1 MSDQEAPITAYPA
14 TSIKAQNQEGGPG
27 LDKNMDPYAN
37 WSQLEFW
44 DDNGKPYLKE
54 YEGRGLLE
62 GKAALITGGDSGIGR
77 AVAILF
83 AREGADVSIVYL
95 PEEEEDAQYVK
106 RKVEEAGRKANLM
119 ALNLRERENYE
130 KAVEGH
136 IKAFGKLNVLVNNAA
151 MQEMANDITE
161 IDLDVTEK
169 TFRTNIISMFG
180 ITKYALKHMK
190 RGDCIVNSSSV
201 AAYMSN
207 PQLLDYASTKGAIA
221 TFTRGLAQQQA
232 KNGIR
237 VNAVAPGII
246 WTPLQPA
253 TKDNPTEAMEALGVG
268 ACPLNRPGMPV
279 EMATLYVTLASP
291 LGSYCTGEVLHGSG
305 GIEMQG

>member
-1 MSDQEAPITAYPA
+1 MFYNKTLRLAFRLSRVHVRFDTPIQRSFISTIPKMSDQEAPITAYPA

-106 RKVEEAGRKANLM
+106 KKVEEAGRKANLM

-136 IKAFGKLNVLVNNAA
+136 IKAFGKLNVLVNNG
-151 MQEMANDITE
+151 MHPSHPFDIS
-161 IDLDVTEK
+161 IG
-169 TFRTNIISMFG
+169 F
-180 ITKYALKHMK
+180 
-190 RGDCIVNSSSV
+190 
-201 AAYMSN
+201 
-207 PQLLDYASTKGAIA
+207 LLT
-221 TFTRGLAQQQA
+221 
-232 KNGIR
+232 
-237 VNAVAPGII
+237 
-246 WTPLQPA
+246 
-253 TKDNPTEAMEALGVG
+253 
-268 ACPLNRPGMPV
+268 
-279 EMATLYVTLASP
+279 
-291 LGSYCTGEVLHGSG
+291 
-305 GIEMQG
+305 